1 MFACLDRALTLEPVR
16 THTAWKD
23 LVLIH
28 TQAIT
33 RFTQVVDNSEDVPP
47 LRKKTYCLFLLSR
60 GEWKQLKLLHELM
73 KVGYAAIFCALYKR
87 LALSANLL
95 VTGACDSSTVVF

>member
-1 MFACLDRALTLEPVR
+1 MFACLDWALTLEPVC
-16 THTAWKD
+16 THIAAWKD

-33 RFTQVVDNSEDVPP
+33 QFTQVADNSEDIPP
-47 LRKKTYCLFLLSR
+47 LWKKTYHLFLLSNA
-60 GEWKQLKLLHELM
+60 EWKQLKLLHKLI

-87 LALSANLL
+87 WALSANYW
-95 VTGACDSSTVVF
+95 